1 MFRQCLTILLTFST
15 LLYPMPTFAADVNP
29 CDLLDAEGAAEILG
43 SPITSPPSAGK
54 VPSTSDAPY
63 ESSSCGFSSIGPGR
77 AQYVR
82 LDLQVFKSVA
92 EAKKSVDAEFD
103 QNDDK
108 NIRFSRESGVGDSAF
123 YSQNIRDNR
132 GIYVFRKSNRIVIM
146 QAGGSGFKMTP
157 AYQSALRKV
166 AIRALGKL

>member
-1 MFRQCLTILLTFST
+1 MFRRCLTILLTFST
-15 LLYPMPTFAADVNP
+15 LLYPMRTFAADAHP
-29 CDLLDAEGAAEILG
+29 CDLLDAKGAAEILG

-54 VPSTSDAPY
+54 VPSTSDASY
-63 ESSSCGFSSIGPGR
+63 ESM
-77 AQYVR
+77 R

-92 EAKKSVDAEFD
+92 EAKKAVDAEFD
-103 QNDDK
+103 PNDDK
-108 NIRFSRESGVGDSAF
+108 NIRFAREPGVGDSAF

-132 GIYVFRKSNRIVIM
+132 GIYVFRKANRIVII

-157 AYQSALRKV
+157 AYQPALRKV